1 MITRIRKHE
10 KSCEGDLSGIQ
21 PDINNDNGIPLH
33 YETMGHYFLFQDTR
47 ILAREKNGFKR
58 KIIEGIHIYN
68 KKIRVSILLQDRK
81 LTTVGIPS

>member
-1 MITRIRKHE
+1 MITKVREHE

-21 PDINNDNGIPLH
+21 PDIKNDSGITFH
-33 YETMGHYFLFQDTR
+33 YATTGHHFLFQDTR

-68 KKIRVSILLQDRK
+68 KKIRVPILLKDRK
-81 LTTVGIPS
+81 LTKAIIPS